1 MKIPRYFFTLCLA
14 STLMGC
20 GTGSVSFR
28 EMSSAYREVVEGYSN
43 DNILLNIV
51 RSSKTMPLSFLDI
64 PSVIGTGSV
73 SGSLS
78 LGGTMYNTNPASI
91 AGFFSGSGNGQS
103 SSTGSA
109 SLSVSNNF
117 TFTQSS
123 LDNAQFLTSFLTGIQ
138 PQTIQNLINNDLFP
152 KSILYTLVIDR
163 IEILNPKG
171 DTIKS
176 FVNDPFDPDYKN
188 FQVALYKLLDSGLS
202 TETTMQKQVLSPPM
216 TVKELNQNMSALVAS
231 YALPGVALLPADNS
245 NPKNPT
251 FQLARISSQSRM
263 CLNKS
268 SPETKIEDQFAETA
282 FCSSTDAVSRGS
294 NSDLKGKNKNALAIK
309 LRSTQKVFHFLGS
322 LIELQNATNNT
333 KIIRVKNSALF
344 ALNPK
349 IIDMPDDE
357 NNSFPLFIV
366 EKNKSVSNPIAKV
379 TYMGDTYS
387 IPNDGKSASSTVFTL
402 LSGMLTLNKVSGSI
416 PPSPS
421 VLVK

>member
-1 MKIPRYFFTLCLA
+1 MKIKYYLLPLCLA
-14 STLMGC
+14 SILSGC

-78 LGGTMYNTNPASI
+78 LGGTMFSSNPASV
-91 AGFFSGSGNGQS
+91 AGFFSASGPGSS

-123 LDNAQFLTSFLTGIQ
+123 LDNAQFLGSFLTPIQ

-176 FVNDPFDPDYKN
+176 FVNDPFDPNYKN
-188 FQVALYKLLDSGLS
+188 FQVALYRLLDSGLA
-202 TETTMQKQVLSPPM
+202 TETTTQKQALSPPM
-216 TVKELNQNMSALVAS
+216 TVKELNQNMSALVSS
-231 YALPGVALLPADNS
+231 YALPGVTLLPADNS

-263 CLNKS
+263 CLNKR

-282 FCSSTDAVSRGS
+282 FCSSTDTMSNGS
-294 NSDLKGKNKNALAIK
+294 NSDLQSKNKNSLAIK

-322 LIELQNATNNT
+322 LVDLQNSTN
-333 KIIRVKNSALF
+333 KVIRVKNSALF
-344 ALNPK
+344 TLDPK

-357 NNSFPLFIV
+357 NNSFPLFVV

-387 IPNDGKSASSTVFTL
+387 IPNDRKNASSTVFTL
-402 LSGMLTLNKVSGSI
+402 VSGMLTLNKVSGSI

-421 VLVK
+421 VLIK

>member
-1 MKIPRYFFTLCLA
+1 MKIKYYLLPLCLA
-14 STLMGC
+14 SILSGC

-78 LGGTMYNTNPASI
+78 LGGTMFSSNPASV
-91 AGFFSGSGNGQS
+91 AGFFSASGPGSS

-123 LDNAQFLTSFLTGIQ
+123 LDNAQFLGSFLTPIQ

-176 FVNDPFDPDYKN
+176 FVNDPFDPNYKN
-188 FQVALYKLLDSGLS
+188 FQVALYRLLDSGLA
-202 TETTMQKQVLSPPM
+202 TETTTQKQALSPPM
-216 TVKELNQNMSALVAS
+216 TVKELNQNMSALVSS
-231 YALPGVALLPADNS
+231 YALPGVTLLPADNS

-263 CLNKS
+263 CLNKR

-282 FCSSTDAVSRGS
+282 FCSSTDTMSNGS
-294 NSDLKGKNKNALAIK
+294 NSDLQSKNKNSLAIK

-322 LIELQNATNNT
+322 LVDLQNSTN
-333 KIIRVKNSALF
+333 KVIRVKNSALF
-344 ALNPK
+344 TLDPK

-357 NNSFPLFIV
+357 NNSFPLFVV

-387 IPNDGKSASSTVFTL
+387 IPNDRKSASSTVFTL
-402 LSGMLTLNKVSGSI
+402 VSGMLTLNKVSGSI

-421 VLVK
+421 VLIK